1 MFKVFNGAILSILAS
16 DKSLKGTNSTEG
28 VETPQTTD
36 RERLAENDLSQRKG
50 NFEWRVND

>member
-1 MFKVFNGAILSILAS
+1 MKQYCQYWHQIKVSKAL
-16 DKSLKGTNSTEG
+16 TTEG

-50 NFEWRVND
+50 NFKWRVND

>member
-1 MFKVFNGAILSILAS
+1 MFNGAILSILAS

-36 RERLAENDLSQRKG
+36 RECLAENDLSQRKG